1 MNSYYIFQDGHNLY
15 AIENTKADELEMLF
29 LNAKENGRH
38 LVLDKV
44 SATSE
49 DAAVKIVKK
58 LKAFNVVTSIV
69 GLMNIGWILGVK
81 ETPFNMVIFIA
92 VTIAFLWGAN
102 AYQKMLS
109 PELKDLHKNKGEDK
123 RK

>member
-1 MNSYYIFQDGHNLY
+1 MNNYYVFQDRSNLY
-15 AIENTKADELEMLF
+15 AIKNTQDNELEMLF
-29 LNAKENGRH
+29 LNARENGRH
-38 LVLDKV
+38 LILDKV
-44 SATSE
+44 STTSE

-58 LKAFNVVTSIV
+58 FKTFNVVTSIV
-69 GLMNIGWILGVK
+69 GLMNIGWILGIK

-109 PELKDLHKNKGEDK
+109 PELKELHKNKGESK

>member
-1 MNSYYIFQDGHNLY
+1 MNDYYVFQDGSHLY
-15 AIENTKADELEMLF
+15 AIRNTQNNELEMLF

-92 VTIAFLWGAN
+92 VAIALLWVVN

-109 PELKDLHKNKGEDK
+109 PGLKELNKKFKNDIFQ
-123 RK
+123 

>member
-1 MNSYYIFQDGHNLY
+1 MNDYYIFQDGSNLY
-15 AIENTKADELEMLF
+15 AIKNTQNNELEMLF

-102 AYQKMLS
+102 AYQKLLS
-109 PELKDLHKNKGEDK
+109 PEIKELHKNKGGNK
-123 RK
+123 RN

>member
-1 MNSYYIFQDGHNLY
+1 MNDYYVFQDGSHLY
-15 AIENTKADELEMLF
+15 AIKNTQGNDLEMLF
-29 LNAKENGRH
+29 LNARENGRR

-58 LKAFNVVTSIV
+58 LKAFNIVTSIV
-69 GLMNIGWILGVK
+69 GLINIGWILGIK

-102 AYQKMLS
+102 AYQKNVKS
-109 PELKDLHKNKGEDK
+109 RTKEIK
-123 RK
+123 

>member
-1 MNSYYIFQDGHNLY
+1 MNSYYIFQDGHNFY
-15 AIENTKADELEMLF
+15 AIQNTKVDELDMLF

-38 LVLDKV
+38 LVLDNV
-44 SATSE
+44 LATSE
-49 DAAVKIVKK
+49 DAAVTAVKK
-58 LKAFNVVTSIV
+58 IKAFNVVTSIV

-81 ETPFNMVIFIA
+81 ETPFNIVIFIA

-109 PELKDLHKNKGEDK
+109 PELKELHKNKRGG
-123 RK
+123 

>member
-1 MNSYYIFQDGHNLY
+1 MNDYYIFQDGSNLY
-15 AIENTKADELEMLF
+15 AIKNTQNNELEMLF

>member
-1 MNSYYIFQDGHNLY
+1 MNSYYIFQDGHDFY
-15 AIENTKADELEMLF
+15 AIQNTKVDELEMLF

-69 GLMNIGWILGVK
+69 GLMNIGWILVVK